1 MLNFDTAQLT
11 VNYLEYN
18 LKYTPKNTKWFD
30 TVIRLSD
37 GIYME
42 QIFTQKELGEGGFFS
57 ATIGTEKVNVESEIS
72 SRLEN
77 YYWKR
82 LAAMMANDVYKP

>member
-1 MLNFDTAQLT
+1 MINYYQLPFWCKLLNFDTAQLT

-37 GIYME
+37 SIYME
-42 QIFTQKELGEGGFFS
+42 QIFTQKELGEGGFSS
-57 ATIGTEKVNVESEIS
+57 ATIGTWEGECWVWDLI
-72 SRLEN
+72 
-77 YYWKR
+77 
-82 LAAMMANDVYKP
+82 